1 MNKPVFDAETFRRRL
16 KLARERSELTLRGL
30 EEALGKSVAYS
41 TLANYEAGRHFPDE
55 HTLVRLGKVLN
66 VGADWF
72 YRSYT
77 VEMSEVHFRKDAVF
91 TAKEQKSLIARASDF
106 FEVYHEIEEITSSTR
121 HFDRSGLHSSTIN
134 SPEAAEDFASKLR
147 EHWGLGE
154 DPVPSLTDLIEEKG
168 IKVFSTGIEAKIDG
182 MQATTSVGP
191 VMVLNTTPRGNKTNI
206 PRQRLTTAHELGH
219 VTLKL
224 ASHASDADHEKTAWR
239 FAAAFLLPKKHFIEA
254 FGTARTKISLEELM
268 QLKLRFGASMWA
280 IMHRAQDLKLI
291 TEASYKRFSAY
302 AGKSGWIKNGEPG
315 DEHFK
320 TSCPNARFAA
330 LVSRAQAEQLISESR
345 AAEMLEMGG
354 LPAPKPSKVF

>member
-1 MNKPVFDAETFRRRL
+1 MNQSPFDADIFRRRL
-16 KLARERSELTLRGL
+16 KLARERAELTLRGL
-30 EEALGKSVAYS
+30 EEAMGKSVAYS

-55 HTLVRLGKVLN
+55 HTLVRLSKALN

-72 YRSYT
+72 FRSYT
-77 VEMSEVHFRKDAVF
+77 MEMSDVRFRKDAVF

-106 FEVYHEIEEITSSTR
+106 FEVYHELEEITSSSR
-121 HFDRSGLHSSTIN
+121 HFDRSALPSAVIN
-134 SPEAAEDFASKLR
+134 SPEEAEAFAGKLR
-147 EHWGLGE
+147 DHWGLGE

-168 IKVFSTGIEAKIDG
+168 IKVFSTEIEAKIDG

-224 ASHASDADHEKTAWR
+224 SPHANDADHEKAAWR
-239 FAAAFLLPKKHFIEA
+239 FAGAFLLPRKQFTEA
-254 FGTARTKISLEELM
+254 FGTSRTKISLNELM
-268 QLKLRFGASMWA
+268 QLKMRFGASMWA

-302 AGKSGWIKNGEPG
+302 AGKAGWIKNGEPG
-315 DEHFK
+315 DENFK
-320 TSCPNARFAA
+320 TSSPNARFAA

-345 AAEMLEMGG
+345 ATEMLEIGG
-354 LPAPKPSKVF
+354 LSAPKLSTVF